1 MRLIYSGNFVAKL
14 VFARRIFPALGN
26 ANEFS
31 LLSLNGKIVMSK
43 TAYHITLKG
52 YVGGYDFDRS
62 TVDKELAKNEG
73 KQVNVLIDSLGGS
86 LATGLSISAAFKNH
100 GNVNVH
106 FVGLNA
112 SAATIASLGAAHISI
127 DAGAMYL
134 VHKCSM
140 AFFEWGSLNSDQFA
154 TLIADFEK
162 IKADLDKLDLNVA
175 QIYAKK
181 CRKPTADLLAL
192 MKVGGWLTAKE
203 ALDWGFVDEITDL
216 DDEPAP
222 KLTDALAS
230 AMASEGMPIPNIP
243 LAETD
248 REGLFGKFLTAI
260 ASLFRS
266 PSNSISTAMIKTYT
280 FLSAILADNPL
291 TVNDGKAAITAAQL
305 DCIED
310 ALADKDRL
318 CNEQKKT
325 IEERDATITDLQA
338 KLAAKPA
345 ASTTAVVEDGKPGG
359 DAPKNDVEQFVDTY
373 NSARALYNGV

>member
-1 MRLIYSGNFVAKL
+1 
-14 VFARRIFPALGN
+14 
-26 ANEFS
+26 
-31 LLSLNGKIVMSK
+31 MSK
-43 TAYHITLKG
+43 TAYNITLKG

-62 TVDKELAKNEG
+62 TVDRELAKNEG

-134 VHKCSM
+134 VHQCSM

-154 TLIADFEK
+154 TLIADCEK
-162 IKADLDKLDLNVA
+162 IKADLDKLDLNCA
-175 QIYAKK
+175 QLYARK

-216 DDEPAP
+216 ADEPAP
-222 KLTDALAS
+222 KLTDSLAS
-230 AMASEGMPIPNIP
+230 AMANAGIPIPHIP
-243 LAETD
+243 LAEPD
-248 REGLFGKFLTAI
+248 KESAFAKFISALT
-260 ASLFRS
+260 SFFR
-266 PSNSISTAMIKTYT
+266 PNATVTNTLTTAMNKTYT
-280 FLSAILADNPL
+280 FLCAVLGITALELTNNKASLSDEQLSAIENHLADL
-291 TVNDGKAAITAAQL
+291 GKKV
-305 DCIED
+305 ED
-310 ALADKDRL
+310 RD
-318 CNEQKKT
+318 KT
-325 IEERDATITDLQA
+325 IADLQA

-345 ASTTAVVEDGKPGG
+345 VESKQVVEDSKPGEQQ
-359 DAPKNDVEQFVDTY
+359 PKNDVEQFVDTY
-373 NSARALYNGV
+373 NSARALFDEV

>member
-1 MRLIYSGNFVAKL
+1 MDIALLSFICNNYSGNFV
-14 VFARRIFPALGN
+14 VSNRYH
-26 ANEFS
+26 
-31 LLSLNGKIVMSK
+31 MSK
-43 TAYHITLKG
+43 TAYNISLKG
-52 YVGGYDFDRS
+52 YVGGYDFDRA

-154 TLIADFEK
+154 TLIADCEK

-192 MKVGGWLTAKE
+192 MKVGGWLTANE

-216 DDEPAP
+216 ADEPAP

-230 AMASEGMPIPNIP
+230 AMANAGLPIPNIP
-243 LAETD
+243 IAEAEKDSAFSRFLAA
-248 REGLFGKFLTAI
+248 LT
-260 ASLFRS
+260 SLFSAKAERQADNK
-266 PSNSISTAMIKTYT
+266 PSTNPIATAMIKTYT
-280 FLSAILADNPL
+280 FLSAILADKPI
-291 TVNDGKAAITAAQL
+291 TVKDGTASVSTAQL
-305 DCIED
+305 DAIEA

-318 CNEQKKT
+318 CNEQKQTIEDRDKT
-325 IEERDATITDLQA
+325 IADLQA
-338 KLAAKPA
+338 KLAKQPA
-345 ASTTAVVEDGKPGG
+345 EPTRQVVEDSKPG
-359 DAPKNDVEQFVDTY
+359 DSAPKNDVEAFVETF
-373 NSARALYNGV
+373 NSAKALFAEV

>member
-1 MRLIYSGNFVAKL
+1 
-14 VFARRIFPALGN
+14 
-26 ANEFS
+26 
-31 LLSLNGKIVMSK
+31 MSK
-43 TAYHITLKG
+43 TTYNISLKG
-52 YVGGYDFDRS
+52 YVGGYDFDRA
-62 TVDKELAKNEG
+62 TVDKELAKNDG

-154 TLIADFEK
+154 TLIADCEK

-181 CRKPTADLLAL
+181 CRKPVADLLAL

-243 LAETD
+243 LADTD

-260 ASLFRS
+260 ASLFK
-266 PSNSISTAMIKTYT
+266 PSTNPITTAMIKTYT

-325 IEERDATITDLQA
+325 IEERDATIADLQA

-373 NSARALYNGV
+373 NSARALYNEV

>member
-1 MRLIYSGNFVAKL
+1 MA
-14 VFARRIFPALGN
+14 
-26 ANEFS
+26 
-31 LLSLNGKIVMSK
+31 K
-43 TAYHITLKG
+43 TAYNISLKG
-52 YVGGYDFDRS
+52 YVGGADFDRT
-62 TVDKELAKNEG
+62 TVDRELAKNNG

-154 TLIADFEK
+154 TLIADCEK

-175 QIYAKK
+175 QLYAKK
-181 CRKPTADLLAL
+181 CRKPVADLLAL
-192 MKVGGWLTAKE
+192 MKVGGWLSAKE

-222 KLTDALAS
+222 KMTDALAS
-230 AMASEGMPIPNIP
+230 AMANAGMPIPNIP
-243 LAETD
+243 ISVTD
-248 REGLFGKFLTAI
+248 EVAWLGQEPDKESAFARFLTAI
-260 ASLFRS
+260 TSLFK
-266 PSNSISTAMIKTYT
+266 PSTNSITTAMIKTYT
-280 FLSAILADNPL
+280 FLSAILADKPL
-291 TVNDGKAAITAAQL
+291 TVNDGKATVSTEQL

-310 ALADKDRL
+310 ALAEKDRL

-325 IEERDATITDLQA
+325 IEERDATIAELKA
-338 KLAAKPA
+338 KLDAKPA
-345 ASTTAVVEDGKPGG
+345 ASTTTVVEDNKPGG
-359 DAPKNDVEQFVDTY
+359 GEPAPKNDVEAFVDTY
-373 NSARALYNGV
+373 NSARALFDEV